1 LLPFPHSEQLKQ
13 IAVAIDILKK
23 LETTNT
29 NVRKVQLT
37 NMIGELSAIKPYI
50 SDEQSQLSAIRVD
63 LVSANGIAK
72 STASLI
78 NTDYNKI
85 AVQLDSALRL
95 YNSSVKDDVK
105 IIGDNLIISVKG
117 AGDLIQTAQDLSTQ
131 ITGMV
136 KTAKEGNNFS
146 SEFSGDLYNKLEQFK
161 TVISSLGNKLEEVNN
176 DDIANIIGIMKNNPE
191 LMGEYV
197 SNPFD
202 IAEESIY
209 TVPNYGTGM
218 APIYTTLALWVGC
231 LVLNAVLKPEVG
243 RYKRYN
249 RMTLREKHFGKMLL
263 FCTLAFAQGLIVS
276 LGDLLILKIYTVAPG
291 MFIFFCVY
299 SSVVF
304 SIITFTL
311 LSTLGNVGKA
321 LSIIYLILQVAGSG
335 GSYPI
340 QTAPTIFRILQPLF
354 PFTYTLSGMREAIAG
369 PLSGSVAGDVA
380 GLTGFALLF
389 LFGGYFTVAHLYKT
403 FHQFEL
409 GFKQSG
415 LGE

>member
-1 LLPFPHSEQLKQ
+1 
-13 IAVAIDILKK
+13 
-23 LETTNT
+23 
-29 NVRKVQLT
+29 
-37 NMIGELSAIKPYI
+37 
-50 SDEQSQLSAIRVD
+50 
-63 LVSANGIAK
+63 
-72 STASLI
+72 
-78 NTDYNKI
+78 
-85 AVQLDSALRL
+85 
-95 YNSSVKDDVK
+95 
-105 IIGDNLIISVKG
+105 
-117 AGDLIQTAQDLSTQ
+117 
-131 ITGMV
+131 
-136 KTAKEGNNFS
+136 
-146 SEFSGDLYNKLEQFK
+146 
-161 TVISSLGNKLEEVNN
+161 
-176 DDIANIIGIMKNNPE
+176 
-191 LMGEYV
+191 
-197 SNPFD
+197 
-202 IAEESIY
+202 
-209 TVPNYGTGM
+209 
-218 APIYTTLALWVGC
+218 
-231 LVLNAVLKPEVG
+231 
-243 RYKRYN
+243 
-249 RMTLREKHFGKMLL
+249 
-263 FCTLAFAQGLIVS
+263 
-276 LGDLLILKIYTVAPG
+276 